1 LFWLMKRIVAILSNR
16 KLQYSGCRKVL
27 NHVLILKYCFIHW
40 KDNKW
45 STVTLSLEI
54 VGEGLVLLTGLDW
67 CLFLLGHSLVE
78 LCTWVTSGWW
88 NTCVCFHG
96 LIIKKKKNCPSLAN
110 NHCRRWQSLAP
121 APYITFFAPSRGLS
135 RTISVYHRAWYF
147 VWKFLEEWLHFCAYL
162 YKSMKHVQVR
172 SCLLVLSGFT
182 MFRYK
187 ALFATQC
194 LNLLLH
200 SWVQYLF
207 CLGIWKCKVK
217 IELHDHI
224 IVS

>member
-1 LFWLMKRIVAILSNR
+1 M
-16 KLQYSGCRKVL
+16 
-27 NHVLILKYCFIHW
+27 
-40 KDNKW
+40 
-45 STVTLSLEI
+45 TLSLEI

-96 LIIKKKKNCPSLAN
+96 LIIKKKKLSFCSQQPLSTLTELGSCTLYNIFCPFQGIIEN
-110 NHCRRWQSLAP
+110 NFCLSSGLIFCLEISRRVVTLLCLFVQ
-121 APYITFFAPSRGLS
+121 
-135 RTISVYHRAWYF
+135 VY
-147 VWKFLEEWLHFCAYL
+147 ETCT
-162 YKSMKHVQVR
+162 SVR

-207 CLGIWKCKVK
+207 CLGI
-217 IELHDHI
+217 
-224 IVS
+224 